1 MIPSTNL
8 HQFDVWNDGYF
19 AHLPLRYKDGVI
31 LNVAAVRMPYEKFAE
46 ILEKQAGNYFQGLY
60 YKVPNVELEKG
71 LVRVSNDKEIA
82 YMFDVVEL
90 YGRLE
95 LYLDHYDMN
104 LSEYLEKA
112 ETSVM
117 DESVYKA
124 KFPNKHRYCN
134 EFSEQ
139 ELVDW
144 AEMEVEYEGSSCHQP
159 RNIDADVGGSSA
171 AGDVGR
177 SSVPDG
183 FSGST
188 SVDGEH
194 IGDNNEEETDYDSEV
209 DSEYDSDKSI
219 DYLSPGEEGTNVM
232 EEVRAEK
239 VLGQRKKTVAKS
251 GPRKKKVAK
260 SVPTKKASISGSKQ
274 KKAGSCGLN
283 RKSLKRSCTSA
294 FARWL
299 GEPELVHNEDA
310 MDAGEN
316 IEDEVQVQ
324 EEPELVHNE
333 DQIEIELTGTQV
345 EETQTQDVQDEDQ
358 IEPVVEDVQHEV
370 QIQEPVVQV
379 RVRRPSERIIKNK
392 LAKNHHGHG
401 STPDSALDLDVA

>member
-1 MIPSTNL
+1 MIPGTNL

-60 YKVPNVELEKG
+60 FRVPNVELEKG

-82 YMFDVVEL
+82 YMFDVAEL

-124 KFPNKHRYCN
+124 KLPTKHRYCN

-144 AEMEVEYEGSSCHQP
+144 AEMEYEGSSCHQP

-183 FSGST
+183 QNGIS

-219 DYLSPGEEGTNVM
+219 DYLSPGEEELIELRKRIKARREKEHESLPDMVDSENDNVPTENIGNHRSETFREHDVYMTNLMKTLQSSDENGNHDDPFVCVEKQADRYPVYDESTHWRLRHPKVCFHLFVILIMYTNVVYKLNM
-232 EEVRAEK
+232 LFFKCRLV
-239 VLGQRKKTVAKS
+239 KS
-251 GPRKKKVAK
+251 IRLL
-260 SVPTKKASISGSKQ
+260 T
-274 KKAGSCGLN
+274 
-283 RKSLKRSCTSA
+283 SLKR
-294 FARWL
+294 
-299 GEPELVHNEDA
+299 V
-310 MDAGEN
+310 
-316 IEDEVQVQ
+316 
-324 EEPELVHNE
+324 
-333 DQIEIELTGTQV
+333 
-345 EETQTQDVQDEDQ
+345 
-358 IEPVVEDVQHEV
+358 
-370 QIQEPVVQV
+370 
-379 RVRRPSERIIKNK
+379 
-392 LAKNHHGHG
+392 
-401 STPDSALDLDVA
+401 